1 MNKKSKNALLLVV
14 LLAIVGIAVGYAA
27 LSQELVLTGT
37 ATVKGIDDWKVHF
50 ADTSAVKRTSD
61 TGVTDNTFKL
71 ENDKLKGTFAA
82 TLEPGA
88 WVEYKVVVVND
99 GTIKAKA
106 SGAPKVEGEGTYT
119 TCTVTQN
126 SVANELSLNSGSDEY
141 TVRIEASANNV
152 AATSVDEAW
161 TVTFDYAQVTNQGSN

>member
-37 ATVKGIDDWKVHF
+37 ATVKGLNDWKVHF
-50 ADTSAVKRTSD
+50 ADTSAVKGSSV
-61 TGVTDNTFKL
+61 TGVANNTFKL
-71 ENDKLKGTFAA
+71 DDDKLSGTFAA

-88 WVEYKVVVVND
+88 WVEYTVVVVND
-99 GTIKAKA
+99 GSIKAKA
-106 SGAPKVEGEGTYT
+106 NGDPAVDGDGTYT

-126 SVANELSLNSGSDEY
+126 SVGNELSSGSGSDVY
-141 TVRIEASANNV
+141 TVRIEASEDNV

-161 TVTFDYAQVTNQGSN
+161 TVTFDYVQVTNEGSN

>member
-37 ATVKGIDDWKVHF
+37 ATVKGMNDWKVHF
-50 ADTSAVKRTSD
+50 ADTSAVKATSSA
-61 TGVTDNTFKL
+61 GVTNNTFKL
-71 ENDKLKGTFAA
+71 NDNELSGTFAA

-99 GTIKAKA
+99 GSIKAKVN
-106 SGAPKVEGEGTYT
+106 GVPKVEGQGTYT
-119 TCTVTQN
+119 TCTVTQT
-126 SVANELSLNSGSDEY
+126 SVGNELSSVSGSDVY
-141 TVRIEASANNV
+141 TVKIQASENNV
-152 AATSVDEAW
+152 ADTQVSETW
-161 TVTFDYAQVTNQGSN
+161 KVTFDYVQVTNQGSN

>member
-27 LSQELVLTGT
+27 LSQELVLSGT
-37 ATVKGIDDWKVHF
+37 ATVKGLDDWKVHF
-50 ADTSAVKRTSD
+50 ADTSAVKGSSV
-61 TGVTDNTFKL
+61 TGVTNNTFKL
-71 ENDKLKGTFAA
+71 EDDKLKGTFAA

-106 SGAPKVEGEGTYT
+106 NGVPAVDGDGTYT
-119 TCTVTQN
+119 KCTVTQN
-126 SVANELSLNSGSDEY
+126 SVANELSSGSGSDEY
-141 TVRIEASANNV
+141 TVRIEASKDNV
-152 AATSVDEAW
+152 AATQVEEKW
-161 TVTFDYAQVTNQGSN
+161 TVTFDYVQVTNQGSN